1 VTVPLSRARLGVSL
15 VSKPHTTLDDYHN
28 VYIHII
34 KCFFQNKRIG
44 LVAANLVNFRA
55 ILANASSS
63 TAESKRDKAE
73 VRSVPRF
80 KFTLARRRPSA
91 VRCNSCRK
99 AHTLCLQATRSPRL
113 SNQKGRIPAFRLTAG
128 PPTYWQQ
135 PLPSPH
141 LQQPHELLP
150 FCHQRWVTRRLEPPL
165 KQQFLIFFLVR
176 LQPVVSLSDTVL
188 IKASSRKLQPNWIQG
203 FQHDLLRMNGK
214 KMGA

>member
-1 VTVPLSRARLGVSL
+1 MRQRVPPRALLYPLLQTRSTFVLFWRMQAPQRLSQ
-15 VSKPHTTLDDYHN
+15 N
-28 VYIHII
+28 VI
-34 KCFFQNKRIG
+34 K
-44 LVAANLVNFRA
+44 L
-55 ILANASSS
+55 
-63 TAESKRDKAE
+63 
-73 VRSVPRF
+73 RSVPRF
-80 KFTLARRRPSA
+80 KFILARCRPSA

-99 AHTLCLQATRSPRL
+99 ARTLCLQATRSPRPK
-113 SNQKGRIPAFRLTAG
+113 NQKGRIPAFRLTAG
-128 PPTYWQQ
+128 PPTYWQR

-150 FCHQRWVTRRLEPPL
+150 FCHQRWVTRRLEPPF
-165 KQQFLIFFLVR
+165 KQQFRIFFLVR